1 MPARLVGLYALRCM
15 ERDGVVYGYSLAGRI
30 AERTGG
36 VWRPGPGAIYPALR
50 RLTDRGLARVVG
62 AGRRREYRITPEG
75 RQLLKKIRKERAS
88 PGGSGPDLSLLWAE
102 IVGAPDDTTYL
113 LQRLRRTLDG
123 VEAQLNR
130 TPPPQLGGRPLRD
143 HVLAELQAAEE
154 RLGVPRRMTRR
165 SRIRARSTP

>member
-1 MPARLVGLYALRCM
+1 MPPRLVGLYALTCM
-15 ERDGVVYGYSLAGRI
+15 ERNGAVYGYSLASRI

-36 VWRPGPGAIYPALR
+36 VWRPGPGAVYPALQ
-50 RLTDRGLARVVG
+50 RLTDRGLAQVHGV
-62 AGRRREYRITPEG
+62 GRRREYRITPLG
-75 RQLLKKIRKERAS
+75 RRLLRKIRKERSS
-88 PGGSGPDLSLLWAE
+88 PGGSGPDLTLLWAE
-102 IVGAPDDTTYL
+102 IVGATDDATYL

-154 RLGVPRRMTRR
+154 RLGVP
-165 SRIRARSTP
+165 